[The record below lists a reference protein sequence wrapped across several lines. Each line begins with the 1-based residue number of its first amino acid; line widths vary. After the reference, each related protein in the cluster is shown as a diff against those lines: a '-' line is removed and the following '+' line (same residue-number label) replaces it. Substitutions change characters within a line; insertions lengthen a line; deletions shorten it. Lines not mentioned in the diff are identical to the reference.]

1 MTTEAYE
8 CGSTN
13 VMEVKLVAGNVTV
26 GELVKEISYFDSLCP
41 LLFLYPQFIFGY
53 LSYSCF
59 QSNIFVFFSFLT
71 FLIMLTSGLLTLVL
85 LFFSS

>member
-1 MTTEAYE
+1 MAYE

-26 GELVKEISYFDSLCP
+26 GEMVKEISYFDSLCP
-41 LLFLYPQFIFGY
+41 LLFLYPQFTFGY

-59 QSNIFVFFSFLT
+59 QFNIFVFFFSFLT
-71 FLIMLTSGLLTLVL
+71 FLIMLTSALLTLL
-85 LFFSS
+85 LFSFS